1 MKFSWTMLNYF
12 INLESITFEKF
23 IEKLTLTG
31 FEVEKIE
38 ENTKIADKI
47 IHLNITANRKE
58 IFCVINL
65 AKEIAS
71 IFNLPLKINLKQIQL
86 LTNNK
91 TYNLINRSHQILYLK
106 INTISNLSYQKSPQW
121 LKNNLIGCNI
131 KPLFLLHDI
140 QQYIQIKWGHKIL
153 IFDLDKLDIK
163 FINFNLL
170 KISRNIAL
178 QKQEKIIYNNQEL
191 FYLDTINQ
199 TNNTNQFSNK
209 TKKILLCCFI
219 NKINNLFNSSETF
232 KHAYNETI
240 RLIITYCRGIIGHSY
255 EDSTI
260 VIDTNKKLKIEK
272 NKIKYILG
280 PIFNKHNKFLSNKN
294 IFKALNQLKLKPYYS
309 YSHKIF
315 EITIPK
321 YREHDLKRSIDIIEE
336 IGRIYGFKYFL
347 NKLPKYNHKG
357 KISIK
362 SFYIKKIRYTLLN
375 IGFDETVNSSLTEGE
390 IYKNNCIKLYNPIA
404 EEQNSLRTNI
414 AKNLIE
420 NYKLHIKQKNSRI
433 EIFEIGNIFYKNK
446 QNPYNEQIH
455 LGGIINNIQFLKK
468 DWYSKSNKLE
478 WFHAKGILEF
488 ILDTLQ
494 TNIQYSQTL
503 ITIDNTTIKNIQPY
517 LDPNQQI
524 FIYNKNNNQLIGI
537 LGKINKKYINDID
550 QYKKTTYLFEIN
562 IQNLINSIYFN
573 KQISHI
579 IRSYSSYP
587 SVTRDISINI
597 NKNDNITE
605 IKNSLLQKN
614 KNLIEY
620 IEIINEYYNKV
631 TKIKSICLRI
641 IYRSSNRT
649 LNSKDLININNN
661 IKQLLFK

>member
-23 IEKLTLTG
+23 IDKLTLAG

-47 IHLNITANRKE
+47 IHLSITANRKE

-71 IFNLPLKINLKQIQL
+71 IFNLSLKINLKQIQL
-86 LTNNK
+86 LPNNT
-91 TYNLINRSHQILYLK
+91 TYNFINKSQQILYIR

-121 LKNNLIGCNI
+121 LQNNLIGSNI

-140 QQYIQIKWGHKIL
+140 QQYIEIKWGHKIL
-153 IFDLDKLDIK
+153 IFDLDKLNTK
-163 FINFNLL
+163 CINFNLL
-170 KISRNIAL
+170 KIDKNITL
-178 QKQEKIIYNNQEL
+178 QKQETIIYNNQEL
-191 FYLDTINQ
+191 FYLDTINPS
-199 TNNTNQFSNK
+199 NNTTQFSNK
-209 TKKILLCCFI
+209 TKNIILCCFI
-219 NKINNLFNSSETF
+219 NNINNLLNSSETF
-232 KHAYNETI
+232 NHAYNETI
-240 RLIITYCRGIIGHSY
+240 RLIITHCGGIISKSY
-255 EDSTI
+255 QNSRIITGN
-260 VIDTNKKLKIEK
+260 NKKLKIEK
-272 NKIKYILG
+272 NEIKYILG
-280 PIFNKHNKFLSNKN
+280 PIFNQQNKFLSNKN

-309 YSHKIF
+309 YNHKIF

-347 NKLPKYNHKG
+347 NKLPKYNRKG

-375 IGFDETVNSSLTEGE
+375 LGFDEAINSSLTQKE
-390 IYKNNCIKLYNPIA
+390 IYQNNQIKIHNPIA
-404 EEQNSLRTNI
+404 EEQSSLRTNI

-420 NYKLHIKQKNSRI
+420 NYKLQIKQKNSRT
-433 EIFEIGNIFYKNK
+433 EIFEIGNIFYKDK

-455 LGGIINNIQFLKK
+455 LGGIINNLQFLKK

-494 TNIQYSQTL
+494 TNIQYSKTL
-503 ITIDNTTIKNIQPY
+503 TEIDNTKIENIQSY
-517 LDPNQQI
+517 LDPNEKI
-524 FIYNKNNNQLIGI
+524 FIYNKKNNQLIGI
-537 LGKINKKYINDID
+537 LGKVNNKYIDYID

-562 IQNLINSIYFN
+562 IKSLIDSIYFN

-579 IRSYSSYP
+579 IKPYSLYP
-587 SVTRDISINI
+587 SVIRDISINI
-597 NKNDNITE
+597 NKNDNITQ
-605 IKNSLLQKN
+605 IINLLLQKN

-649 LNSKDLININNN
+649 LDNKDLININNN
-661 IKQLLFK
+661 IKQLLYK